1 MADTS
6 PHRFFVDAAAKVEAG
21 AAGASGKPGVAH
33 KGPNE
38 LFVNAAGVTPWEHDS
53 KLSFDE
59 NMKQMNHDISSKQ
72 RKDLL
77 TRWAEGNK
85 KRRNPQS
92 TPVKVPNSGEG
103 LKEDIGALLVDVD
116 EGPGFPV
123 PVFAVETA
131 RNTPELDQQRR
142 ERDEKRTVQASD
154 YSTALQPK
162 RDKKRAEQ
170 ASHSSTARKSQRQEK
185 IFTLESI
192 SARDEE
198 QACSVCKK
206 QKHVTNIFVDG
217 SGYNCYK
224 QLCSDCEQGLTD
236 KYEYECETCKKSCD
250 IPNCL
255 YLYQKNWKSFTEE
268 DNTWASI
275 LKRSPHIEHISLQGV
290 DFCDFCAVLPRL
302 QSAETLARN
311 EKIRERY
318 QEISCS
324 WRERTV
330 ARRLRSQPSSRPP
343 DTAKV
348 AEFGA
353 MAENNND
360 FRAGLCSTQVQQDV
374 IRGYLSGARGVVTSC
389 LRAFLLLKNRV
400 KPPDTKCSHPATTRT
415 AHIHTQPSLNP
426 CRRLSRIPS

>member
-38 LFVNAAGVTPWEHDS
+38 LFVNAAGVPPWKHDS

-59 NMKQMNHDISSKQ
+59 NMKQMNHDLTPKQ
-72 RKDLL
+72 RNDFLKNH
-77 TRWAEGNK
+77 RAWQERK
-85 KRRNPQS
+85 KNPQS
-92 TPVKVPNSGEG
+92 TPVKVPNGGEG

-142 ERDEKRTVQASD
+142 ERDEKRDVQASGS
-154 YSTALQPK
+154 STAPQSQ
-162 RDKKRAEQ
+162 RDNKRAEQ
-170 ASHSSTARKSQRQEK
+170 DSDSSTAPPPQSRRR
-185 IFTLESI
+185 IATLESM

-206 QKHVTNIFVDG
+206 QKHTKNIFVDG
-217 SGYNCYK
+217 SGYDCYK
-224 QLCSDCEQGLTD
+224 QLCSDCEHGLID
-236 KYEYECETCKKSCD
+236 KYKYECETCENSCN

-255 YLYQKNWKSFTEE
+255 YLYQKNWKSFTED

-290 DFCDFCAVLPRL
+290 DFCDFCAVLPTL

-348 AEFGA
+348 AEF
-353 MAENNND
+353 
-360 FRAGLCSTQVQQDV
+360 
-374 IRGYLSGARGVVTSC
+374 
-389 LRAFLLLKNRV
+389 
-400 KPPDTKCSHPATTRT
+400 
-415 AHIHTQPSLNP
+415 
-426 CRRLSRIPS
+426 